1 MIPINVPFKD
11 KEEAKA
17 LGARW
22 DGSIGKWCIPEGGRM
37 SNFEKWLPKFNIPQ
51 KKKKK
56 FTKKS
61 K

>member
-1 MIPINVPFKD
+1 MIPINVPFAD

-22 DGSIGKWCIPEGGRM
+22 DGSIGKWCIPDGGRM
-37 SNFEKWLPKFNIPQ
+37 TNFEKWLPKFSYNFTKSKS

-56 FTKKS
+56 K
-61 K
+61 